1 MIPASDLK
9 RLGFTRKDLPVLFPD
24 PDEKFPPLRTYD
36 LRLRDGSTRSFWVR
50 SLNDVFSLLENE
62 AWPDGW
68 RGCPY
73 PEGLRIAAISVDG
86 SEWRLIRPGLL
97 LYPPEVPNA

>member
-9 RLGFTRKDLPVLFPD
+9 RLGFTRKDLPVLFPE
-24 PDEKFPPLRTYD
+24 PGEKFPLRTYD
-36 LRLRDGSTRSFWVR
+36 LRLRDGSTRSFRVR
-50 SLNDVFSLLENE
+50 SLNDVFSLLEEE

-68 RGCPY
+68 RHGPF

-86 SEWRLIRPGLL
+86 EWRLIRPGLL
-97 LYPPEVPNA
+97 FYPPEVLRG

>member
-1 MIPASDLK
+1 MIPASDL
-9 RLGFTRKDLPVLFPD
+9 G
-24 PDEKFPPLRTYD
+24 EKLPPLRTYD
-36 LRLRDGSTRSFWVR
+36 LRLRDGSTRSFRVR
-50 SLNDVFSLLENE
+50 GLNDVFSLLEGE

-68 RGCPY
+68 RQGPY

-97 LYPPEVPNA
+97 FYPPEAPGG